1 MEHFRRFHVRM
12 LITLSVLVL
21 AVTACGARPATFSAL
36 RSTADDGTK
45 ALRTAAEPSDL
56 SGVRSE
62 LDDLLAKTPARSG
75 YTADEQEL
83 IDSAKRI
90 TAVLQIIGRTIDASD
105 AVMGMAGIRADAVTL
120 VTAVEIRNP
129 HPVFREHMENTA
141 AQMLKEAAC
150 AGFAQEMNRVAEDR
164 ERVQELLAHDPYGAR
179 TKESIRKELDEAIEL
194 AGYSLQS
201 ASVTLNLAGLS
212 SSILSKTSDYVDRV
226 KGLMDASSWESDGA
240 VYYYVRYCVA
250 S

>member
-105 AVMGMAGIRADAVTL
+105 AVMAGTSTDAVSL
-120 VTAVEIRNP
+120 VAAVRIRNP
-129 HPVFREHMENTA
+129 RLDFRQHMENTTA
-141 AQMLKEAAC
+141 RMLKEAAC

>member
-12 LITLSVLVL
+12 LIALSVLVL
-21 AVTACGARPATFSAL
+21 AVTACGARPANFSAL
-36 RSTADDGTK
+36 RSIADDGTK

-62 LDDLLAKTPARSG
+62 LDDLLAKTPAGSG

-105 AVMGMAGIRADAVTL
+105 AVMAGTSTDAVSL
-120 VTAVEIRNP
+120 VAAVRIQNP
-129 HPVFREHMENTA
+129 RLDFRQHMENTA
-141 AQMLKEAAC
+141 ARMLKEAAC

-179 TKESIRKELDEAIEL
+179 TKESIRKELDEAIQL

-201 ASVTLNLAGLS
+201 ASATLNLAGLS